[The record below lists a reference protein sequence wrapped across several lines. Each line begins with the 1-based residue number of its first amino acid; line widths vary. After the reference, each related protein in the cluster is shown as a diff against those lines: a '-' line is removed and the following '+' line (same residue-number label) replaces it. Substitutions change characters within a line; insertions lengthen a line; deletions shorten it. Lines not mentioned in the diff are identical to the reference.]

1 MHISIHDLNLL
12 HLRTLVWDYAWLR
25 VCLRRCG
32 VAARDTRG
40 ICARGRGSGSHQT
53 RPGFRGPVYSRIRV
67 RNCVQVSGTHWV
79 GSLDELGWFQCRV
92 CVSAQNSS
100 SVPLQEALCC
110 FLAAFA
116 VLWRVLLRA
125 PSGREH
131 FNRFSLTQI
140 FHHLSFIAV
149 WAGLPVPSTLLCKK
163 LA

>member
-1 MHISIHDLNLL
+1 MRGCACARVGAVWL
-12 HLRTLVWDYAWLR
+12 HGIPGVYVHEAGALALTRLVLVFVAPFTLVSVW
-25 VCLRRCG
+25 
-32 VAARDTRG
+32 
-40 ICARGRGSGSHQT
+40 
-53 RPGFRGPVYSRIRV
+53 
-67 RNCVQVSGTHWV
+67 NCVQVSGTHWV
-79 GSLDELGWFQCRV
+79 GSLDELGRFQCRV

-149 WAGLPVPSTLLCKK
+149 
-163 LA
+163 

>member
-1 MHISIHDLNLL
+1 M
-12 HLRTLVWDYAWLR
+12 
-25 VCLRRCG
+25 
-32 VAARDTRG
+32 RG
-40 ICARGRGSGSHQT
+40 CVCARVGAVWLHGI
-53 RPGFRGPVYSRIRV
+53 PGVYVREAGALALARLVLVFYGPVCPRVHV

-79 GSLDELGWFQCRV
+79 GSLDELGRFQCRV

-149 WAGLPVPSTLLCKK
+149 
-163 LA
+163 